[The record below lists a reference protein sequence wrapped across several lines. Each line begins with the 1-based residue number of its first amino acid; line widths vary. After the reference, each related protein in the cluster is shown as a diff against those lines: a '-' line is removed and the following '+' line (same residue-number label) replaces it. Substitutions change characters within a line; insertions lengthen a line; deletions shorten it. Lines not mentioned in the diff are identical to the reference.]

1 MHTETL
7 TPELV
12 ERVAR
17 HTTTRE
23 MEAEDWQKAVA
34 LNGLLAT
41 EKPAYVDAAQKL
53 VDRSIATQTSAG
65 QLTYGSLDY
74 KPWVNRTELQSF
86 KGQSDP
92 AAVGQAVL
100 DCYRKTGDETYRDAA
115 KRQFEFFDD
124 VERTAEGGIPH
135 IRERTELWVDAIYMV
150 CPFFA
155 RYGDLVDKAGF
166 EEAVRQVRV
175 QSKYLQDPHT
185 GLFRHAWR
193 ECPNM
198 YPSSTFWSRGN
209 GWAAAG
215 ILDTLEWLPD
225 DHEGRGDIESSF
237 LSLAETALDLQDSSG
252 YWHHILDDR
261 TSPLEASGTLMF
273 SYAFKRAYNIGL
285 LDDDAYAAAARRGI
299 DICCGVV
306 DDEGAVHRI
315 AEPPGGERMP
325 LGVTSYG
332 QGWFLL
338 AASQF
343 DDGSLA

>member
-1 MHTETL
+1 MSTSTSTSDLVDRVVQHTIN
-7 TPELV
+7 
-12 ERVAR
+12 RD
-17 HTTTRE
+17 
-23 MEAEDWQKAVA
+23 MEAEDWEKAVT

-41 EKPAYVDAAQKL
+41 GSPEHEQAAKEL

-74 KPWVNRTELQSF
+74 KPWVDRTDLPSF

-92 AAVGQAVL
+92 AAVGHAVL
-100 DCYRKTGDETYRDAA
+100 DFYRKTGDERYRTAA
-115 KRQFEFFDD
+115 ERQYEYFDD
-124 VERTAEGGIPH
+124 VERTEEGGIPH
-135 IRERTELWVDAIYMV
+135 IRERKELWVDAIYMV

-155 RYGDLVDKAGF
+155 RYGDMVDEAGF
-166 EEAVRQVRV
+166 EEAVRQIRL

-193 ECPNM
+193 ERPNTF
-198 YPSSTFWSRGN
+198 PSGTFWSRGN

-215 ILDTLEWLPD
+215 IADTLEFLPAGYD
-225 DHEGRGDIESSF
+225 GR
-237 LSLAETALDLQDSSG
+237 AELETTFREIVSEAVTLQDRSG
-252 YWHHILDDR
+252 YWHHILDDP

-273 SYAFKRAYNIGL
+273 SYALKRGL
-285 LDDDAYAAAARRGI
+285 EQGLIEGEDYFDAAKEGFEV
-299 DICCGVV
+299 CCDLV
-306 DDEGAVHRI
+306 DEDGAVHRI

-343 DDGSLA
+343 DDS

>member
-1 MHTETL
+1 MSAETL

-12 ERVAR
+12 NRVAR
-17 HTTTRE
+17 YTTERD
-23 MEAEDWQKAVA
+23 MEAEDWEKAVA
-34 LNGLLAT
+34 LNGLVAT
-41 EKPAYVDAAQKL
+41 EKATYVDAARSL

-74 KPWVNRTELQSF
+74 KPWIDRTELSSF

-92 AAVGQAVL
+92 AAVGHAVL
-100 DCYRKTGDETYRDAA
+100 DFYRKTDEAEYRDAA
-115 KRQFEFFDD
+115 RRQFEFFDD
-124 VERTAEGGIPH
+124 VERTEEGGIPH

-155 RYGDLVDKAGF
+155 RYGELVDEAGF
-166 EEAVRQVRV
+166 DEAVQQIRL

-215 ILDTLEWLPD
+215 MLDTLELLPE
-225 DHEGRGDIESSF
+225 DHEGRADIESAF
-237 LSLAETALDLQDSSG
+237 RELAAAALELQDDSG
-252 YWHHILDDR
+252 YWHHIIDDR
-261 TSPLEASGTLMF
+261 TTPLEASGTLMF
-273 SYAFKRAYNIGL
+273 SYAFKRAYDAGVL
-285 LDDDAYAAAARRGI
+285 EDEAYATAARRGI

-306 DDEGAVHRI
+306 DEDGAVHRI
-315 AEPPGGERMP
+315 SEPPGGERMP

-343 DDGSLA
+343 EDGKLA